1 MKRLPLGFA
10 LILFAILLELAQLTD
25 LWIPVIGR
33 VDMIGLI
40 VGIIG
45 LLFVIIGCSEKKQ

>member
-1 MKRLPLGFA
+1 MKKLPLGFA

-33 VDMIGLI
+33 VDVIGLI

-45 LLFVIIGCSEKKQ
+45 LLFVIIGCSGEKQ

>member
-1 MKRLPLGFA
+1 MKKLPLGFA
-10 LILFAILLELAQLTD
+10 LILFAILLELAQLAD

-33 VDMIGLI
+33 VDVIGLI

-45 LLFVIIGCSEKKQ
+45 LIFVIAGCSEKKQ